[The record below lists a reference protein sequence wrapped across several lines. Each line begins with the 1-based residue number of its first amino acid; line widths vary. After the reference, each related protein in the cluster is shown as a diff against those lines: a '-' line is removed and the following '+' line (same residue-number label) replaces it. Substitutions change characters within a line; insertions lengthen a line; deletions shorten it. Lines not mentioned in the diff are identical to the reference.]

1 MSSSSRF
8 KPNLPR
14 APIDLLPSARDVLK
28 VRLKISKEFSKGSM
42 LNPAK
47 HFYEFGPFRLDA
59 QKRRLLRNGDL
70 VPLSSK
76 ALEALIVFVQHPN
89 QMLEREAL
97 MQAVWAD
104 TFVEDANLTVA
115 VSQLRKALGQYGV
128 AGEYIETVP
137 RAGYRFV
144 AEVREVHE
152 QPTPLII
159 EKRTLSRT
167 VIEEED
173 QLDSSEA
180 VPVVLPD
187 IRVGHTGMI
196 ATDGAGVTL
205 SPPVWRRSARLTG
218 LALVLTVVIVGLWV
232 YFYRPGFNTLT
243 RSAPKSSM
251 SPVTMTLLTSFP
263 GREEWPTFSPDGN
276 QLAFMWSGEKG
287 DNMDIYVKLTDTGA
301 PLRLTTHP
309 GLDNSPAWA
318 PDGKH
323 IAFTRFEKD
332 ESAIYIVPALG
343 GAERR
348 LLSLGFKAHWFGN
361 YPCVVWSPGGQSVA
375 FPDKSSALEVPGI
388 YLASIETGEKR
399 RLTSPPAQYLGDWFP
414 AFSPDGQTLAFTR
427 SSSEGAADVY
437 VLPVAGGE
445 PRRLT
450 FDNTWTVGPVWTPDG
465 SSIVFLSLRGG
476 TLRPWKVSASGGSPE
491 LLAIG
496 GETFMIQQHPSP
508 PSISSR
514 GNRLVFAKHFED
526 INIWRME
533 VPDSTGRGVSPTKL
547 ISSTQYDGAPQFSP
561 DSRKIVFQSE
571 RSGRSDIWVCDS
583 EGGNARQLTSLGGPI
598 VGTPRW
604 SADGRH
610 IAFDARTE
618 GHSDIYVVN
627 AEGGLPRRITTET
640 SNDVVPSWSRDGRF
654 VYFASNRAG
663 TRPEVWKAP
672 ASGGAAR
679 QVTTQGGFAAFES
692 SDGKYLYY
700 AKFDAAG
707 VWRMPTEGGEES
719 LVVDRPKP
727 REWGYWAV
735 ADRGIYF
742 INSESKPL
750 ATIEFFSFETNR
762 VTRIATIEKEP
773 INTASNLAISPD
785 GRWLL
790 YTQLD
795 RSDSD
800 IMLVQNLTAE

>member
-1 MSSSSRF
+1 MS
-8 KPNLPR
+8 
-14 APIDLLPSARDVLK
+14 APTK
-28 VRLKISKEFSKGSM
+28 
-42 LNPAK
+42 N
-47 HFYEFGPFRLDA
+47 FYHFGPFRLDPSLPL
-59 QKRRLLRNGDL
+59 LLREGEP
-70 VPLSSK
+70 VPLPPK
-76 ALEALIVFVQHPN
+76 ALETLVALV
-89 QMLEREAL
+89 ERKGRVVTREEL
-97 MQAVWAD
+97 IEAVWPD
-104 TFVEDANLTVA
+104 TAVEENNLSVN
-115 VSQLRKALGQYGV
+115 VSILRKALSETNG
-128 AGEYIETVP
+128 GEKYIETVP
-137 RAGYRFV
+137 RRGYRFTAPV
-144 AEVREVHE
+144 QERALESDEVVLTRHTRS
-152 QPTPLII
+152 QIL
-159 EKRTLSRT
+159 
-167 VIEEED
+167 IEETQEND
-173 QLDSSEA
+173 GALVTTRPPITRQRSRFVGFA
-180 VPVVLPD
+180 VLLAVV
-187 IRVGHTGMI
+187 
-196 ATDGAGVTL
+196 AGVTL
-205 SPPVWRRSARLTG
+205 YAYLPRTITNTG
-218 LALVLTVVIVGLWV
+218 L
-232 YFYRPGFNTLT
+232 N
-243 RSAPKSSM
+243 PKSPT
-251 SPVTMTLLTSFP
+251 SPAKMTLLTSFP

-332 ESAIYIVPALG
+332 ETSIYIVPALG

-375 FPDKSSALEVPGI
+375 FPDKSSPLEVPGI

-476 TLRPWKVSASGGSPE
+476 TLRPWKVSASGGAPE

-533 VPDSTGRGVSPTKL
+533 VSDSTGRGVSPTKL

-571 RSGRSDIWVCDS
+571 RSGRSNIWVCDS
-583 EGGNARQLTSLGGPI
+583 DGANARQLTSLGGPI

-672 ASGGAAR
+672 ASGGAAQ

-707 VWRMPTEGGEES
+707 VWRIPTEGGEES
-719 LVVDRPKP
+719 LVLDRPKP

-735 ADRGIYF
+735 ADHGIYF
-742 INSESKPL
+742 INSESKPF

-785 GRWLL
+785 GRWIL

-795 RSDSD
+795 QSDSD
-800 IMLVQNLTAE
+800 IMLVENLTAE